1 MTVLVTIGVARLS
14 VLARRRSL
22 DGRPPRR
29 IRFFRERLG
38 LGVNLR
44 REACDLCFVIGFDL
58 RSILLELLEVFRLL
72 FFFGAGLGWLRRLG
86 GGGRRLG
93 GGRRRGARP
102 RRGGGGRPPRG
113 WAGARREKKR
123 ESQGGGSLPETPG
136 PSPPPP
142 PQFPQP

>member
-72 FFFGAGLGWLRRLG
+72 FFFGAGLGWLRRLS

-93 GGRRRGARP
+93 GGRRRGHRRR
-102 RRGGGGRPPRG
+102 RRGGSRLRRIG
-113 WAGARREKKR
+113 AGAAEEKNDDRK
-123 ESQGGGSLPETPG
+123 EVVSLHETGVP
-136 PSPPPP
+136 
-142 PQFPQP
+142 